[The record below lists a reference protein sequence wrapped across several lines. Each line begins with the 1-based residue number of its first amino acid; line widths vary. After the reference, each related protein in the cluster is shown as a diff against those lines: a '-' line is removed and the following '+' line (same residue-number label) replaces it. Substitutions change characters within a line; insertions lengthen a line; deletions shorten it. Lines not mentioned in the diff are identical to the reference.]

1 MTKHFN
7 LREIMVEEKLDEVW
21 RDMDC
26 CKCKMCR
33 DDIIAL
39 SLNKLSPKY
48 VATKE
53 GELYGRAVEYTN
65 EKNVEIIS
73 QLIHAIKTVSKNPR
87 HDSK

>member
-1 MTKHFN
+1 MTKYFN

-39 SLNKLSPKY
+39 SLNKLPPKY

-53 GELYGRAVEYTN
+53 GELYGRATEHTS
-65 EKNVEIIS
+65 EKNVELISELIKAIKIIS
-73 QLIHAIKTVSKNPR
+73 NNPR
-87 HDSK
+87 HDS